1 MLDYRQVCGEKECFE
16 VPFLEILK
24 VRLNGPKESHVTQLR
39 IEYGIL
45 ADVEVYVEYSMITV
59 ANKCNI

>member
-16 VPFLEILK
+16 VPFLDIFK
-24 VRLNGPKESHVTQLR
+24 VRLKGPLVSHVTQLR

-45 ADVEVYVEYSMITV
+45 ADVEVYVEYSTITV